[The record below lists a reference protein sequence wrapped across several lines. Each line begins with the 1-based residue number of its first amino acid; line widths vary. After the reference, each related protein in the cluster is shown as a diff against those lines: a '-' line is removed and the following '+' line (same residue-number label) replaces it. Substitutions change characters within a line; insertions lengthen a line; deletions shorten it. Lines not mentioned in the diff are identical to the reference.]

1 MSHQANR
8 DRAQDILSTLSEWQ
22 YLRPHRPLS
31 DVIADAV
38 AKLGICPLAAQRAV
52 DRLEIDATQSVGRLR
67 ATELTQLARCM
78 QRMWDAAET
87 VPQQA

>member
-1 MSHQANR
+1 MPHQANR
-8 DRAQDILSTLSEWQ
+8 DRVQDILSTLSEWQ

-38 AKLGICPLAAQRAV
+38 AKLGICPDAAQRAV
-52 DRLEIDATQSVGRLR
+52 DRLEMDASHPVGRLR

-78 QRMWDAAET
+78 QRMWDAAEAMS
-87 VPQQA
+87 QQA